1 MRRNGVLVQ
10 QKYMEYLG
18 STMGFIVSLYLAS
31 IVDGILVSQLIS
43 PEAFA
48 AINLTLPVYYA
59 RNILFFLFVDG
70 GSVLAAQFIGAR
82 DKESCA
88 RVFTISIVWG
98 AAAMAVLGILGCLLL
113 SPTASLLAGESS
125 LQAAVADYL
134 LPLWLTGPL
143 LILTNGVSSF
153 LRLEGLHKLAIAIPV
168 VANIFNL
175 AFDYIFIAILGWGI
189 AGAGWATG
197 AGYACSLLL
206 LLPYLRRPD
215 RSWHFVAIPA
225 ADNSIFRRVMAVGVP
240 MAMIPLG
247 LVLRNLAVNSIAVDT
262 LGDMGALT
270 VSLCNAALLYA
281 LMFADGSST
290 ALASVCGALYGE
302 MDREGVLQVLRRA
315 LRLTFGLCLGIF
327 LLIFFY
333 PAEFIHFYGVESIT
347 PELILY
353 LRISIIYTLL
363 LAHVFVLRAF
373 YQATRQEKAATIF
386 SLLEGVVLV
395 ILLFWLL
402 SKISLTLMWAAPALS
417 AILAVGWLVWYMR
430 RQARKSGQDSFLI
443 VQKESESDVWE
454 TSIPATVEAA
464 TEATLAVE
472 EFCSQHEELDSHQSY
487 AAQITVEELCVN
499 IAEHGGLGARGH
511 IDVFLRLQKK
521 PASQI
526 VVKVRDAGRP
536 FNPVHFL
543 DEQGEE
549 FSGLLMVRKLTT
561 NIEYARVLGF
571 NTTIVT
577 IGKRGQK

>member
-1 MRRNGVLVQ
+1 MERSGVLVQ

-43 PEAFA
+43 PAAFA

-82 DKESCA
+82 DKEACA
-88 RVFTISIVWG
+88 RVFTISIGWG
-98 AAAMAVLGILGCLLL
+98 AAAMAALGILGCLLL
-113 SPTASLLAGESS
+113 TPTASLLAGDSS
-125 LQAAVADYL
+125 LKDMVADYL

-168 VANIFNL
+168 VANICNL
-175 AFDYIFIAILGWGI
+175 VFDYLFIAAFGWGI

-206 LLPYLRRPD
+206 LVPYLRRPD
-215 RSWHFVAIPA
+215 RSWHFVGIPA
-225 ADNSIFRRVMAVGVP
+225 DNRRIFRRVLAVGLP

-247 LVLRNLAVNSIAVDT
+247 LVLRNLAVNGIAVET

-302 MDREGVLQVLRRA
+302 MDREGVRQVLKRA
-315 LRLTFGLCLGIF
+315 LSLTFGLCLVIF
-327 LLIFFY
+327 LLIFIY
-333 PAEFIHFYGVESIT
+333 PAEFIRFYGVDNIT

-353 LRISIIYTLL
+353 LRVSISYMLFL
-363 LAHVFVLRAF
+363 GHVFILRAF
-373 YQATRQEKAATIF
+373 YQATRQEKAATVF

-395 ILLFWLL
+395 IGFFFLL
-402 SKISLTLMWAAPALS
+402 SEVSLVLMWAAPALS
-417 AILAVGWLVWYMR
+417 AVLSVGWLVWYMR
-430 RQARKSGQDSFLI
+430 RKALKMGQDSFLL
-443 VQKESESDVWE
+443 VQREDASAVWE

-464 TEATLAVE
+464 TQASAAVE
-472 EFCSQHEELDSHQSY
+472 EFCACYENLDSRQSY
-487 AAQITVEELCVN
+487 AAQVTVEELCVN
-499 IAEHGGLGARGH
+499 IAEHGGFGAEGH
-511 IDVFLRLQKK
+511 IDVFLRLQEE
-521 PASQI
+521 PVSQI
-526 VVKVRDAGRP
+526 VVKVRDAGKP

-549 FSGLLMVRKLTT
+549 FSGLLMVRKLTS

-577 IGKRGQK
+577 IGKREQK

>member
-1 MRRNGVLVQ
+1 MERNGVLVQ

-43 PEAFA
+43 PAAFA

-70 GSVLAAQFIGAR
+70 GAVLAAQFIGAR
-82 DKESCA
+82 DKVSCA
-88 RVFTISIVWG
+88 RVFTISIAWG
-98 AAAMAVLGILGCLLL
+98 AAAMTLLGIIGCLLL
-113 SPTASLLAGESS
+113 SPTASLLAGNSS
-125 LQAAVADYL
+125 LQEAVADYL

-168 VANIFNL
+168 VANICNL
-175 AFDYIFIAILGWGI
+175 AFDYLFIAVFGWGI

-197 AGYACSLLL
+197 AGYVCSLLL
-206 LLPYLRRPD
+206 LVPYLRRPD
-215 RSWHFVAIPA
+215 RSWHLTAIPA
-225 ADNSIFRRVMAVGVP
+225 DNQRIFRRVMAVGLP

-247 LVLRNLAVNSIAVDT
+247 LVLRNLAVNGIAVET

-302 MDREGVLQVLRRA
+302 MDQKGVLQVLKRS
-315 LRLTFGLCLGIF
+315 LRLTFGLCLVIF
-327 LLIFFY
+327 LLIFIF
-333 PAEFIHFYGVESIT
+333 PAEFVRFYGVENIT

-353 LRISIIYTLL
+353 LRTSIIYMLL
-363 LAHVFVLRAF
+363 LAHVFILRAF
-373 YQATRQEKAATIF
+373 YQATHQEKAATIF

-395 ILLFWLL
+395 IGLFFLL
-402 SKISLTLMWAAPALS
+402 SKFSLVLMWAAPAIS
-417 AILAVGWLVWYMR
+417 AVAAIGWLVWYMR
-430 RQARKSGQDSFLI
+430 RQARKMGRDSFLLM
-443 VQKESESDVWE
+443 QQDKNSAVWE
-454 TSIPATVEAA
+454 TSISATVEAA
-464 TEATLAVE
+464 TEAAEAVE
-472 EFCSQHEELDSHQSY
+472 EFCARFADLDSRQSY
-487 AAQITVEELCVN
+487 AAQVTVEELCVN
-499 IAEHGGLGARGH
+499 IAEHGGLGTDGH
-511 IDVFLRLQKK
+511 IDVFLRLQEQ
-521 PASQI
+521 PVSEI
-526 VVKVRDAGRP
+526 VVKVRDAGKP

-561 NIEYARVLGF
+561 KIEYARILGF

-577 IGKRGQK
+577 IGKRGPK

>member
-1 MRRNGVLVQ
+1 MGRNGILVQ

-70 GSVLAAQFIGAR
+70 GSVLAAQFIGSR
-82 DKESCA
+82 DRESCA
-88 RVFTISIVWG
+88 RVFTISIGGG
-98 AAAMAVLGILGCLLL
+98 AAAMAALGVIGCLLL
-113 SPTASLLAGESS
+113 TPTASLLAGDSS
-125 LQAAVADYL
+125 LKEAVADYL

-143 LILTNGVSSF
+143 LILANGVSAY
-153 LRLEGLHKLAIAIPV
+153 LRLEGLHKLAIAIPL
-168 VANIFNL
+168 VANICNL
-175 AFDYIFIAILGWGI
+175 TFDYVFIVLFGWGI

-215 RSWHFVAIPA
+215 RSWHFVRIPA
-225 ADNSIFRRVMAVGVP
+225 DDKGIFRRVMLVGMP
-240 MAMIPLG
+240 MAVIPLG
-247 LVLRNLAVNSIAVDT
+247 LVLRNLAVNSIAVET

-302 MDREGVLQVLRRA
+302 MDREGALQVLRRA

-327 LLIFFY
+327 LLIFLY
-333 PAEFIHFYGVESIT
+333 PAEFIRFYGVENIT

-353 LRISIIYTLL
+353 LRISIIYMLL
-363 LAHVFVLRAF
+363 LTHVFVLRAF

-386 SLLEGVVLV
+386 SLMEGVVLV
-395 ILLFWLL
+395 IMLFFLL

-417 AILAVGWLVWYMR
+417 AVLAVGWLIWYMR
-430 RQARKSGQDSFLI
+430 RQARKMGLDSFLI

-472 EFCSQHEELDSHQSY
+472 EFCSQHEELDSRQSY
-487 AAQITVEELCVN
+487 AAQITVEELCVY
-499 IAEHGGLGARGH
+499 IAEHGGLDAGGH